1 MNALRNCLN
10 ENQPRLNSINRKKGV
25 LTWLTSYPISD
36 HELGLTKQQFWESYR
51 LRYDWVLLNMRH
63 ICCCSAKI
71 DVQHAMHCKRGVFVT
86 VRLNYL
92 GNLTANLLRNV
103 CIDVEIERRIQPVTG

>member
-10 ENQPRLNSINRKKGV
+10 ENQPRLNCINRKKGV

-51 LRYDWVLLNMRH
+51 LRYDWVLLNMPH

>member
-10 ENQPRLNSINRKKGV
+10 ENQPRLNSINREKGV

-51 LRYDWVLLNMRH
+51 LRYDWVLLNMPH

>member
-1 MNALRNCLN
+1 M
-10 ENQPRLNSINRKKGV
+10 P
-25 LTWLTSYPISD
+25 
-36 HELGLTKQQFWESYR
+36 
-51 LRYDWVLLNMRH
+51 H